1 MSISCFHLP
10 YWLWSSSKSL
20 LVMSSL
26 ASRISALG
34 MLAHPVLHAHLAHGT
49 LHLLRRLAI
58 LILSFYVAHANI
70 VRSR

>member
-1 MSISCFHLP
+1 
-10 YWLWSSSKSL
+10 
-20 LVMSSL
+20 MSSL

-58 LILSFYVAHANI
+58 FFDTFFDSFHAAHANI
-70 VRSR
+70 VSSP